1 MILKHKIS
9 IAAVVSLMI
18 VGLSMGLVF
27 GLKNNDDDDDDV
39 SNGKN
44 NSKRVE

>member
-1 MILKHKIS
+1 MILKYKIS

-39 SNGKN
+39 SKGENY
-44 NSKRVE
+44 SKRAK